1 MTRVRRRSA
10 VVGQKQLRD
19 AAETMAG
26 QPQSAASR
34 HFRNHESGATS
45 WPYPRR
51 SRTSAPRRRSSE
63 AAAAVL

>member
-10 VVGQKQLRD
+10 VVGQKQLPD

-34 HFRNHESGATS
+34 HFRNHEQAGT
-45 WPYPRR
+45 
-51 SRTSAPRRRSSE
+51 
-63 AAAAVL
+63 